1 LFKLLKKNSSVKSE
15 FGSQDQDAFSLIENK
30 KHQNFEQKLKSSE
43 EKVGKRSEEKN
54 VNVKDKENVGEER
67 TSKKPDIYK
76 VYKNS
81 TNINDNDQYWGCFE
95 VLLPTGTTRVQ
106 GEALMRKSLLQLY
119 NSLNPA
125 DISLSQQLAEQELAA
140 YNTRTALLM
149 DVNKPLSGIHRN
161 ISAQNLAEYKT
172 RLLLFANTNRNIMPK
187 QSFSQESLD
196 EELRLRLR
204 AAEAD
209 EVDKL
214 YLSKKLAKEVLFK
227 FVP

>member
-1 LFKLLKKNSSVKSE
+1 MKLFKLIKKKNISAKDE
-15 FGSQDQDAFSLIENK
+15 FVSQDDFSFTENK
-30 KHQNFEQKLKSSE
+30 KHQDFEKKLKSSE
-43 EKVGKRSEEKN
+43 CKKEEKTGN
-54 VNVKDKENVGEER
+54 VNDKENVGVGEEK
-67 TSKKPDIYK
+67 TSKKPSIYK

-81 TNINDNDQYWGCFE
+81 TDSNDKDEYWGCFQ